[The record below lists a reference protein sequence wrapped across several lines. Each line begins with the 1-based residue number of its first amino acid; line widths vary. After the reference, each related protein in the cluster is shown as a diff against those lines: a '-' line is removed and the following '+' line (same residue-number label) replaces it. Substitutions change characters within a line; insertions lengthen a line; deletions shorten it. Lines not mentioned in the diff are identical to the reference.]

1 MAHMISTLLS
11 LIPGSVW
18 AYGAAALAAVLG
30 VWRIYAAGKKSGRN
44 EVKVDS
50 YEEEMRALERAN
62 TARVGSLRQSASGGL
77 HDDDGFKRQD

>member
-1 MAHMISTLLS
+1 MISTLLS

-50 YEEEMRALERAN
+50 YEAELEALERAN
-62 TARVGSLRQSASGGL
+62 TARADSHRDSAAGGL
-77 HDDDGFKRQD
+77 RNDDGWRRKD